1 MTASLHR
8 LHVPSISDDAERG
21 EYQAMDLVQQ
31 AKDFLRAALG
41 LSVDHDEDIQAALD
55 SLPNVDSWREQ
66 FAIDMRTGD

>member
-8 LHVPSISDDAERG
+8 LPVPSISDDAERG

-41 LSVDHDEDIQAALD
+41 LSDHDEDIQAALD

-66 FAIDMRTGD
+66 FAIDMRTGEA